1 MSEHRKHSEVPWH
14 TITYL
19 DFHCRCSH
27 LIDIGL
33 QTLHVANLRDRQ
45 NVTGLAFFGETRKYQ
60 HNQQYV
66 RMYGCIYIYVCTYVC
81 LCILPVCMHVYVCN
95 VMSCHGTSC
104 HVM

>member
-66 RMYGCIYIYVCTYVC
+66 RMYGCIYICMYVRMSMYSAC
-81 LCILPVCMHVYVCN
+81 LHACICM
-95 VMSCHGTSC
+95 
-104 HVM
+104 